1 MKLTQA
7 SLANRV
13 AVAVAVI
20 LVALFGLISLK
31 KLPVQLAPNV
41 ERPVIAV
48 STAWRGAA
56 PPEVES
62 EILEPQE
69 KVFRGLPGVTRM
81 EGTANRGQGSIS
93 LEFASDMDMQRAL
106 LEVIN
111 RLNQVPR
118 YPVDATEPTVRVGGG
133 RFGGTVIAWYALRTV
148 PGNDQPIAAYQ
159 DFIDEVILPRLEQIP
174 GVSSANAFG
183 GRPHEIRI
191 AFDPVKAAALGID
204 LSSLRF
210 DGDFR
215 NTSAG
220 SKDVGKRRYTLRY
233 TGKYGLDQLADKVL
247 AWRDGKPVY
256 LRDIATVS
264 KVMQDPTGVINQN
277 GGPSIAMNV
286 IPEAGVNVLDV
297 MERLK
302 KTVAE
307 MKNGVLKDAGLRI
320 TQVYDDSVYT
330 RASIRMV
337 RNNLILGM
345 VLAIGVLWFFLRRS
359 VPALIVALAIP
370 ISLLAAFV
378 IMHALGRTL
387 NIISLAGLA
396 FATGMVLDAAIVVLE
411 NIVRHREKGEP
422 PQQAALVGTSQ
433 VWAALLASTATT
445 IAIFLPVVFL
455 KDEAGQ
461 LFTDLAITISVSVA
475 VSLLV
480 AITVLPA
487 ATVRWMK
494 EENLEDQ
501 HQGFWYRVTAVIDRL
516 TQTRRQQMAW
526 VLGLIVLPILL
537 AWWIRPPADYLPA
550 GKRNMSFGFLM
561 PAPGLSVKASQEELA
576 DVIARRIQPYL
587 EGKKQPRVR
596 NYFLGVFNGGAFFGV
611 RADKASE
618 VDELLRV
625 VNGQILANLPD
636 TFGFAR
642 RAPVFRGVGGSRQIS
657 VDLHGGD
664 INQLLAA
671 GRQGFGLIQKLIPGA
686 QVRPSPGLELGEP
699 ELRFY
704 PNDRALQE
712 VGWSRQQLAQVVRA
726 LGSGEFVGDY
736 FDGNRKMNVV
746 LRHDQWRYPEEML
759 ETPLFTPSGAVVR
772 LADVVKWQRTAGPS
786 QIRRVD
792 RQRTVSLN
800 VTPPD
805 NFPLEKAIAVLQEKL
820 DPVLKKSLPADG
832 HISYRGTAKALDAAL
847 ASLSGSFL
855 LAVIILY
862 LLISAMFQSFRDAAL
877 VITTLPMATIGGLL
891 GLRLLD
897 ATVGQSM
904 DLLTMIGFVIL
915 LGLVVNNAILLV
927 YRTRQAQAEGQ
938 SRAEAVNTAV
948 RLRLRPILMSTLTSV
963 FGMLPLL
970 LIPGSGTELYRGLA
984 AVIVGGM
991 LVSTV
996 FTLILLPSLLKLFGR
1011 EKGTAPPVNATSM
1024 RTGTS

>member
-1 MKLTQA
+1 MKLTEA
-7 SLANRV
+7 SLGNRV

-20 LVALFGLISLK
+20 LVGIFGVISLG
-31 KLPVQLAPNV
+31 KLPVQLAPTV
-41 ERPVIAV
+41 ERPVISV

-56 PPEVES
+56 PEEVES

-69 KVFRGLPGVTRM
+69 NVFRGLPGMTRM
-81 EGTANRGQGSIS
+81 EATANRGQGSIT
-93 LEFASDMDMQRAL
+93 LEFSSDVDMQRAL

-133 RFGGTVIAWYALRTV
+133 RFGGTVIAWFAIRAV
-148 PGNDQPIAAYQ
+148 PGNSRPIASYQ
-159 DFIDEVILPRLEQIP
+159 DFINETVLPRLEQIP
-174 GVSSANAFG
+174 GVSAANAFG

-191 AFDPVKAAALGID
+191 SFDPAKAAALGVD
-204 LSSLRF
+204 LSDLRF
-210 DGDFR
+210 DNDFR

-220 SKDVGKRRYTLRY
+220 NKDVGKRRYTLRY
-233 TGKYGLDQLADKVL
+233 TGKYDMDTLGEKIL
-247 AWRDGKPVY
+247 AWRDGQPVY
-256 LRDIATVS
+256 LRDIARVE
-264 KVMQDPTGVINQN
+264 KVMQDPAGVINQN

-286 IPEAGVNVLDV
+286 IPEAGVNVLEV
-297 MERLK
+297 MQRLK
-302 KTVAE
+302 AVVAE
-307 MKNGVLKDAGLRI
+307 LQETVLQDAGLSI

-337 RNNLILGM
+337 RNNLVLGM
-345 VLAIGVLWFFLRRS
+345 MLAVGVLYFFLRRS

-370 ISLLAAFV
+370 VSLLASFV
-378 IMHALGRTL
+378 FMHALGRTL

-411 NIVRHREKGEP
+411 NIVRHREKGAP
-422 PQQAALVGTSQ
+422 PKEAAYTGTRQ

-480 AITVLPA
+480 AISVLPA
-487 ATVRWMK
+487 ATTRWMK
-494 EENLEDQ
+494 EERLVDR
-501 HQGFWYRVTAVIDRL
+501 HDRFWRRFTAWIDRL
-516 TQTRRQQMAW
+516 TATRKRQVAW
-526 VLGLIVLPILL
+526 VAGLIVVPLLL

-561 PAPGLSVKASQEELA
+561 PAPGLSVKTAQEELA

-587 EGKKQPRVR
+587 DGEKQPKVR
-596 NYFLGVFNGGAFFGV
+596 NYFLGIFNGGAFFGV
-611 RADKASE
+611 RAEKASE
-618 VDELLRV
+618 VDELLKV
-625 VNGQILANLPD
+625 VNGEILANLPD

-657 VDLHGGD
+657 VDLQGGD
-664 INQLLAA
+664 MRQLLAA
-671 GRQGFGLIQKLIPGA
+671 ARTGFGEVMRLIPGA
-686 QVRPSPGLELGEP
+686 QVRPSPALELGEP
-699 ELRFY
+699 ELRFV
-704 PNDRALQE
+704 PDDRAVQE
-712 VGWSRQQLAQVVRA
+712 AGWSRQQLAGIIQA
-726 LGSGEFVGDY
+726 LGNGRFVGEY
-736 FDGNRKMNVV
+736 FDGTRKMNVV
-746 LRHDQWRYPEEML
+746 LRHDGWRYPEDL
-759 ETPLFTPSGAVVR
+759 LQVPLYTPAGEVVS
-772 LADVVKWQRTAGPS
+772 LGQLVHWQRTAGPS

-805 NFPLEKAIAVLQEKL
+805 DFPLQQAIETLRGEL
-820 DPVLKKSLPADG
+820 DPVLKRQLPPDG
-832 HISYRGTAKALDAAL
+832 RITYRGTAKALDTAL
-847 ASLSGSFL
+847 ASLGGSFL
-855 LAVIILY
+855 LAVVILY

-897 ATVGQSM
+897 AAVGQSM

-938 SRAEAVNTAV
+938 SRVEAVNTAV

-970 LIPGSGTELYRGLA
+970 LMPGSGTELYRGLA
-984 AVIVGGM
+984 SVIVGGM

-996 FTLILLPSLLKLFGR
+996 FTLLLLPSLLKLTGGR
-1011 EKGTAPPVNATSM
+1011 PGVFAAFLRS
-1024 RTGTS
+1024 SS

>member
-1 MKLTQA
+1 LKLTA
-7 SLANRV
+7 LSLSNRV

-20 LVALFGLISLK
+20 LVAIFGLISLN

-41 ERPVIAV
+41 ERPVISV

-56 PPEVES
+56 PEEVES

-81 EGTANRGQGSIS
+81 EGTASRGQGSIN
-93 LEFASDMDMQRAL
+93 LEFADDVDMQRAL

-133 RFGGTVIAWYALRTV
+133 RFGGTVIAWFAIRTQ
-148 PGNDQPIAAYQ
+148 PGNDRPIASYQ
-159 DFIDEVILPRLEQIP
+159 DFINEVIVPRLEQIP

-183 GRPHEIRI
+183 GRPYEIRI
-191 AFDPVKAAALGID
+191 SFDPAKAAALGID
-204 LSSLRF
+204 LSSLWF

-220 SKDVGKRRYTLRY
+220 GKDVGKRRYTLRY
-233 TGKYGLDQLADKVL
+233 AGRFDMETLADKIL
-247 AWRDGKPVY
+247 AWRNGQPVY
-256 LRDIATVS
+256 VRDIATVE

-286 IPEAGVNVLDV
+286 IPEAGVNVLAV
-297 MERLK
+297 MQRLK
-302 KTVAE
+302 STIAE
-307 MKNGVLKDAGLRI
+307 LKDTVLKDAGLRI

-337 RNNLILGM
+337 RNNLVLGM
-345 VLAIGVLWFFLRRS
+345 LLAIGVLYFFLRRS
-359 VPALIVALAIP
+359 IPALIVALAIP
-370 ISLLAAFV
+370 IALLAAF
-378 IMHALGRTL
+378 IFLHALGRTL

-411 NIVRHREKGEP
+411 NIVRHREKGESP
-422 PQQAALVGTSQ
+422 VDAARIGTQQ

-445 IAIFLPVVFL
+445 IAIFLPVIFL

-475 VSLLV
+475 VSLIV
-480 AITVLPA
+480 AVSVLPA

-494 EENLEDQ
+494 QENLSDR
-501 HQGFWYRVTAVIDRL
+501 HAAFWHRMAGWVDRL
-516 TQTRRQQMAW
+516 TATRKRQMAW
-526 VLGLIVLPILL
+526 VAGLILVPLLL

-561 PAPGLSVKASQEELA
+561 PAPGLSVKAAQEELA

-587 EGKKQPRVR
+587 DGEKQPKVR
-596 NYFLGVFNGGAFFGV
+596 NYFLGIFNGGAFFGV
-611 RADKASE
+611 RAEKASE
-618 VDELLRV
+618 VDDLLKV
-625 VNGQILANLPD
+625 VNGEILANLPD

-664 INQLLAA
+664 IDALLAA
-671 GRQGFGLIQKLIPGA
+671 ARVGFGRIQALIPGA

-699 ELRFY
+699 ELRLT
-704 PNDRALQE
+704 PNDRALAE
-712 VGWSRQQLAQVVRA
+712 VGWTRGQLAGIIRA
-726 LGSGEFVGDY
+726 LGSGLFVGDY
-736 FDGNRKMNVV
+736 FDGQRKMNVI
-746 LRHDQWRYPEEML
+746 LRHDGWQYPEEL
-759 ETPLFTPSGAVVR
+759 LDVPLFTPSGQVVH
-772 LADVVKWQRTAGPS
+772 LGDVAHWHRTAGPS

-805 NFPLEKAIAVLQEKL
+805 DYPLEKAIAVLRQSL
-820 DPVLKKSLPADG
+820 DPELKRLLPADG
-832 HISYRGTAKALDAAL
+832 HITYRGTAKALDAAL
-847 ASLSGSFL
+847 SSLSGSFA
-855 LAVIILY
+855 LAVVILY
-862 LLISAMFQSFRDAAL
+862 LLISAMFQSFRDALL

-891 GLRLLD
+891 GLKLLD
-897 ATVGQSM
+897 ITVGQSM

-938 SRAEAVNTAV
+938 SRVEAVNTAV

-970 LIPGSGTELYRGLA
+970 LVPGSGTELYRGLA
-984 AVIVGGM
+984 SVIVGGM

-996 FTLILLPSLLKLFGR
+996 FTLLLLPSLLKLFDNHHVT
-1011 EKGTAPPVNATSM
+1011 KKV
-1024 RTGTS
+1024 

>member
-1 MKLTQA
+1 LKLTEA
-7 SLANRV
+7 SLSNRV

-20 LVALFGLISLK
+20 LVAIFGLISLA

-41 ERPVIAV
+41 ERPVISV

-56 PPEVES
+56 PAEVES

-81 EGTANRGQGSIS
+81 EGTASRGQGSIS
-93 LEFASDMDMQRAL
+93 LEFAGDMDMQRAL

-133 RFGGTVIAWYALRTV
+133 RFGGTVIAWFALRTQ
-148 PGNDQPIAAYQ
+148 PGNPRPIAAYQ
-159 DFIDEVILPRLEQIP
+159 DFINENILPRLEQIP

-191 AFDPVKAAALGID
+191 RFDPVKAAALGID

-210 DGDFR
+210 DADFR

-220 SKDVGKRRYTLRY
+220 NKDIGKRKYTLRY
-233 TGKYGLDQLADKVL
+233 SGKYGLEELGNKVL
-247 AWRDGKPVY
+247 AWREGQPVY
-256 LRDIATVS
+256 LRDIATVE

-297 MERLK
+297 MQRLK
-302 KTVAE
+302 KTIAE
-307 MKNGVLKDAGLRI
+307 LEQGALREAGLRI

-345 VLAIGVLWFFLRRS
+345 LLAVGVLWFFLRRT

-370 ISLLAAFV
+370 ISLLAAFIV
-378 IMHALGRTL
+378 LHALGRTL

-411 NIVRHREKGEP
+411 NIVRHREKGESP
-422 PQQAALVGTSQ
+422 EQAARIGTQQ

-461 LFTDLAITISVSVA
+461 LFTDLAITISASVA

-480 AITVLPA
+480 AISVLPA
-487 ATVRWMK
+487 ASVRWVK
-494 EENLEDQ
+494 AESLEDQ
-501 HQGFWYRVTAVIDRL
+501 HLGFWKRVTAWIDRL
-516 TQTRRQQMAW
+516 TATRRQQLAW
-526 VLGLIVLPILL
+526 VIGLIVVPLLL

-576 DVIARRIQPYL
+576 DVVAQRIKPYL
-587 EGKKQPRVR
+587 DGSKRPKVR
-596 NYFLGVFNGGAFFGV
+596 NYFLGIFNGGAFFGV
-611 RADKASE
+611 RAEKASE

-625 VNGQILANLPD
+625 VNSDILANLPD

-657 VDLHGGD
+657 VDLQGGD
-664 INQLLAA
+664 IDQLLAA
-671 GRQGFGLIQKLIPGA
+671 ARVGFGRIQQLIPGA

-699 ELRFY
+699 ELRLT
-704 PNDRALQE
+704 PDDRALAE
-712 VGWSRQQLAQVVRA
+712 VGWNRQQLADIIRA
-726 LGSGEFVGDY
+726 LGSGLFVGDY
-736 FDGNRKMNVV
+736 FDGNRKMNVI
-746 LRHDQWRYPEEML
+746 LRHDDWRYPEDML
-759 ETPLFTPSGAVVR
+759 ATPLYAPAGQVVH
-772 LADVVKWQRTAGPS
+772 LADVVDWQRTAGPS

-805 NFPLEKAIAVLQEKL
+805 DFPLEKAIAVLRQQL
-820 DPVLKKSLPADG
+820 DPELKKIVPADG
-832 HISYRGTAKALDAAL
+832 RISYRGTAKALDTAL
-847 ASLSGSFL
+847 SSLTGSFL

-877 VITTLPMATIGGLL
+877 VITTLPMAAIGGLV
-891 GLRLLD
+891 GLKLLD
-897 ATVGQSM
+897 ISVGQSM

-938 SRAEAVNTAV
+938 SRAEAVSTAV

-970 LIPGSGTELYRGLA
+970 LVPGSGTELYRGLA

-996 FTLILLPSLLKLFGR
+996 FTLLLLPSLLKLFGR
-1011 EKGTAPPVNATSM
+1011 EQNLHTS
-1024 RTGTS
+1024 RLS

>member
-1 MKLTQA
+1 LKLTEA
-7 SLANRV
+7 SLSNRV

-20 LVALFGLISLK
+20 LVAIFGLISLA

-41 ERPVIAV
+41 ERPVISV

-56 PPEVES
+56 PAEVES

-81 EGTANRGQGSIS
+81 EGTASRGQGSIS
-93 LEFASDMDMQRAL
+93 LEFAGDMDMQRAL

-133 RFGGTVIAWYALRTV
+133 RFGGTVIAWFALRTQ
-148 PGNDQPIAAYQ
+148 PGNPRPIAAYQ
-159 DFIDEVILPRLEQIP
+159 DFINENILPRLEQIP

-191 AFDPVKAAALGID
+191 RFDPVKAAVLGID

-210 DGDFR
+210 DADFR

-220 SKDVGKRRYTLRY
+220 NKDIGKRKYTLRY
-233 TGKYGLDQLADKVL
+233 SGEYGLEELGNKVL
-247 AWRDGKPVY
+247 AWREGQPVY
-256 LRDIATVS
+256 LRDIATVE

-297 MERLK
+297 MQRLK
-302 KTVAE
+302 KTIAE
-307 MKNGVLKDAGLRI
+307 LEQGALREAGLRI

-345 VLAIGVLWFFLRRS
+345 LLAVGVLWFFLRRT

-370 ISLLAAFV
+370 ISLLAAFIV
-378 IMHALGRTL
+378 LHALGRTL

-411 NIVRHREKGEP
+411 NIVRHREKGESP
-422 PQQAALVGTSQ
+422 EQAARIGTQQ

-461 LFTDLAITISVSVA
+461 LFTDLAVTISASVA

-480 AITVLPA
+480 AISVLPA
-487 ATVRWMK
+487 ASVRWMK
-494 EENLEDQ
+494 AESLEDQ
-501 HQGFWYRVTAVIDRL
+501 HLGFWKRVTAWIDRL
-516 TQTRRQQMAW
+516 TATRRQQLAW
-526 VLGLIVLPILL
+526 VIGLIVVPLLL

-576 DVIARRIQPYL
+576 DVVAQRIKPYL
-587 EGKKQPRVR
+587 DGSKRPKVR

-611 RADKASE
+611 RAEKASE
-618 VDELLRV
+618 VDELLRI
-625 VNGQILANLPD
+625 VNSDILANLPD

-657 VDLHGGD
+657 VDLQGGD
-664 INQLLAA
+664 IDQLLAA
-671 GRQGFGLIQKLIPGA
+671 ARMGFGRIQQLIPGA

-699 ELRFY
+699 ELRLT
-704 PNDRALQE
+704 PDDRALAE
-712 VGWSRQQLAQVVRA
+712 VGWNRQQLADIIRA
-726 LGSGEFVGDY
+726 LGSGLFVGDY
-736 FDGNRKMNVV
+736 FDGNRKMNVI
-746 LRHDQWRYPEEML
+746 LRHDDWRYPEDML
-759 ETPLFTPSGAVVR
+759 ATPLYAPAGQVVH
-772 LADVVKWQRTAGPS
+772 LADVVDWQRTAGPS

-805 NFPLEKAIAVLQEKL
+805 DFPLEKAIAVLRQQLNPE
-820 DPVLKKSLPADG
+820 LKKIVPADG
-832 HISYRGTAKALDAAL
+832 RISYRGTAKALDTAL
-847 ASLSGSFL
+847 SSLTGSFL

-877 VITTLPMATIGGLL
+877 VITTLPMAAIGGLV
-891 GLRLLD
+891 GLKLLD
-897 ATVGQSM
+897 ISVGQSM

-938 SRAEAVNTAV
+938 SRAEAVSTAV

-970 LIPGSGTELYRGLA
+970 LVPGSGTELYRGLA

-996 FTLILLPSLLKLFGR
+996 FTLLLLPSLLKLFGR
-1011 EKGTAPPVNATSM
+1011 EQNLHTS
-1024 RTGTS
+1024 RLS

>member
-1 MKLTQA
+1 MKLTEA

-20 LVALFGLISLK
+20 LVAIFGLISLS

-41 ERPVIAV
+41 ERPVISV

-56 PPEVES
+56 PAEVES

-81 EGTANRGQGSIS
+81 EGTASRGQGSIS
-93 LEFASDMDMQRAL
+93 LEFAGDMDMQRAL

-133 RFGGTVIAWYALRTV
+133 RFGGTVIAWFALRTQA
-148 PGNDQPIAAYQ
+148 GNPRPIAAYQ
-159 DFIDEVILPRLEQIP
+159 DFINEVILPRIEQIP

-191 AFDPVKAAALGID
+191 QFDPRRAAALGID
-204 LSSLRF
+204 LAQLRF
-210 DGDFR
+210 DADFR

-220 SKDVGKRRYTLRY
+220 NKDVGKRKYTLRY
-233 TGKYGLDQLADKVL
+233 SGKYGIQELGNKVL
-247 AWRDGKPVY
+247 TWRDGKPVF

-264 KVMQDPTGVINQN
+264 KVMQDPSGVINQN

-297 MERLK
+297 MQRLK
-302 KTVAE
+302 KTIAE
-307 MKNGVLKDAGLRI
+307 LSRGVLKDEGLRI

-345 VLAIGVLWFFLRRS
+345 LLAIGVLWFFLRRT

-370 ISLLAAFV
+370 ISLLAAFI
-378 IMHALGRTL
+378 IMQALGRTL

-411 NIVRHREKGEP
+411 NIVRHREKGESP
-422 PQQAALVGTSQ
+422 HQAARIGTQQ

-461 LFTDLAITISVSVA
+461 LFTDLAITISASVA

-480 AITVLPA
+480 AVSVLPA
-487 ATVRWMK
+487 ASVRWMK
-494 EENLEDQ
+494 DESLEDQ
-501 HQGFWYRVTAVIDRL
+501 HQGFWRQVTDRIDRL
-516 TQTRRQQMAW
+516 TATRRQQLAW
-526 VLGLIVLPILL
+526 VLALIVLPVLL

-561 PAPGLSVKASQEELA
+561 PAPGLSVKAAQEELA
-576 DVIARRIQPYL
+576 DVIAQRIQPYL
-587 EGKKQPRVR
+587 DGRKQPKVR

-611 RADKASE
+611 RAEKASE
-618 VDELLRV
+618 VDTLLRI
-625 VNGQILANLPD
+625 VNSDILANLPD

-642 RAPVFRGVGGSRQIS
+642 RAPVFRGVGGARQIS
-657 VDLHGGD
+657 VDLHDGD
-664 INQLLAA
+664 INSLLAA
-671 GRQGFGLIQKLIPGA
+671 ARMGFGRIQQLIPGA

-699 ELRFY
+699 ELRLS
-704 PNDRALQE
+704 PDDRALAE
-712 VGWSRQQLAQVVRA
+712 VGWTRQQLAGIVQA
-726 LGSGEFVGDY
+726 LGSGLFVGDY
-736 FDGNRKMNVV
+736 FDGNRKMNVI
-746 LRHDQWRYPEEML
+746 LRHDHWRYPEEML
-759 ETPLFTPSGAVVR
+759 ETPLYTPSGEVVP
-772 LADVVKWQRTAGPS
+772 LGTLVNWQRTAGPS

-805 NFPLEKAIAVLQEKL
+805 DFPLEKAIAVLREQL
-820 DPVLKKSLPADG
+820 DPVLKKMLPADG
-832 HISYRGTAKALDAAL
+832 HISYRGTAKALDTAL
-847 ASLSGSFL
+847 SSLSGSFL

-877 VITTLPMATIGGLL
+877 VITTLPMTTIGGLL
-891 GLRLLD
+891 GLKLLD
-897 ATVGQSM
+897 LTAGQSM

-938 SRAEAVNTAV
+938 SRAEAVSTAV

-991 LVSTV
+991 LVSTI
-996 FTLILLPSLLKLFGR
+996 FTLLLLPSLLKLFGR
-1011 EKGTAPPVNATSM
+1011 ENTQQTRQSP
-1024 RTGTS
+1024 

>member
-1 MKLTQA
+1 MKLTEA
-7 SLANRV
+7 ALGNRV

-20 LVALFGLISLK
+20 LVAIFGLIGLS
-31 KLPVQLAPNV
+31 KLSVQLAPNV
-41 ERPVIAV
+41 ERPVISI

-56 PPEVES
+56 PEEVES

-69 KVFRGLPGVTRM
+69 RVFRGLPGVTRV
-81 EGTANRGQGSIS
+81 EGTASRGQGSIT
-93 LEFASDMDMQRAL
+93 LEFAGDMDMQRAL

-133 RFGGTVIAWYALRTV
+133 RFGGTVIAWFAIRPQ
-148 PGNDQPIAAYQ
+148 PGNERPIASYQ
-159 DFIDEVILPRLEQIP
+159 DFINENILPRLEQIP

-191 AFDPVKAAALGID
+191 SFDPVKAAVLGID
-204 LSSLRF
+204 LASLRF
-210 DGDFR
+210 DADFR

-220 SKDVGKRRYTLRY
+220 SKDVGKRKYTLRY
-233 TGKYGLDQLADKVL
+233 AGKYSIEELGNKLLT
-247 AWRDGKPVY
+247 WRDGQPVY
-256 LRDIATVS
+256 LRDIATVE
-264 KVMQDPTGVINQN
+264 KVMQDATGVINQN

-286 IPEAGVNVLDV
+286 IPEAGVNVLVV
-297 MERLK
+297 MQRLK
-302 KTVAE
+302 ATVAE
-307 MKNGVLKDAGLRI
+307 LEETVLKDAGLRI

-345 VLAIGVLWFFLRRS
+345 LLAIGVLWFFLRRT

-370 ISLLAAFV
+370 ASLLAAFIV
-378 IMHALGRTL
+378 MQVLGRTL

-411 NIVRHREKGEP
+411 NIVRHREKGASP
-422 PQQAALVGTSQ
+422 AQAALIGTRQ

-445 IAIFLPVVFL
+445 IAIFLPVIFL
-455 KDEAGQ
+455 RDEAGQ
-461 LFTDLAITISVSVA
+461 LFADLAITISASVA

-480 AITVLPA
+480 AISVLPA
-487 ATVRWMK
+487 ATVRWMR
-494 EENLEDQ
+494 EESLEDQ
-501 HQGFWYRVTAVIDRL
+501 HQGFWRRVTGFIDRL
-516 TQTRRQQMAW
+516 TATRRQQQGW
-526 VLGLIVLPILL
+526 VLALIVLPILL

-561 PAPGLSVKASQEELA
+561 PAPGMSVQAAQEELA
-576 DVIARRIQPYL
+576 DVIAQRIQPYL
-587 EGKKQPRVR
+587 DGEKQPKVR

-611 RADKASE
+611 RAEKASE
-618 VDELLRV
+618 VDALLRI
-625 VNGQILANLPD
+625 VNGEILANLPD

-657 VDLHGGD
+657 VDLHGGNID
-664 INQLLAA
+664 QLLAA
-671 GRQGFGLIQKLIPGA
+671 ARVGFGRIQQLIPGA
-686 QVRPSPGLELGEP
+686 QVRPQPGLELGEP
-699 ELRFY
+699 ELRLF
-704 PNDRALQE
+704 PDDRALAE
-712 VGWSRQQLAQVVRA
+712 VGWNRQQLAGIIRA
-726 LGSGEFVGDY
+726 LGGGLFVGDY
-736 FDGNRKMNVV
+736 FDGTRKLNVI
-746 LRHDQWRYPEEML
+746 LRHDDWQYPEQML
-759 ETPLFTPSGAVVR
+759 DVPLSTPSGQVVR
-772 LADVVKWQRTAGPS
+772 LGDVAKWQRTAGPS

-805 NFPLEKAIAVLQEKL
+805 DFPLEKAIELLREELEPA
-820 DPVLKKSLPADG
+820 LKEMLPADG
-832 HISYRGTAKALDAAL
+832 RVSYRGTAKALDIAL
-847 ASLSGSFL
+847 SSLTGSFL
-855 LAVIILY
+855 LAVVILY

-891 GLRLLD
+891 GLRALD
-897 ATVGQSM
+897 MVVGQSM

-927 YRTRQAQAEGQ
+927 YRTRQAQVEGQ
-938 SRAEAVNTAV
+938 SRAEAVSTAV

-970 LIPGSGTELYRGLA
+970 LVPGSGTELYRGLA

-991 LVSTV
+991 LVSTL
-996 FTLILLPSLLKLFGR
+996 FTLLLLPSLLKLFGR
-1011 EKGTAPPVNATSM
+1011 EASFAASHSP
-1024 RTGTS
+1024 